1 MSAPR
6 LLVSIL
12 VNNYNYG
19 RFLREAI
26 DSALHQTYTNTEV
39 IVLKYGSSAGLQGA
53 LAEAE
58 S

>member
-12 VNNYNYG
+12 INNYG
-19 RFLREAI
+19 RFLRDAI
-26 DSALHQTYTNTEV
+26 NSALHQTYTNTEV
-39 IVLKYGSSAGLQGA
+39 IVLKYGSSAGLQRA